1 MGVGGKVERERKWRE
16 HVRAWRK
23 CGLSQADYCR
33 RHALQQADFSWW
45 KSEIARRDERASL
58 GAAMPAFV
66 PVHVG
71 LPQAASYAF
80 ELELR
85 GGRVL
90 RFDSRIDPA
99 ALNAVVRALETVAQP
114 GNGLC

>member
-1 MGVGGKVERERKWRE
+1 MGGDAKVERERKWRE

-23 CGLSQADYCR
+23 SGLSQAAYCR

-45 KSEIARRDERASL
+45 KSQIARRDERASMSS
-58 GAAMPAFV
+58 AEPAFV

-71 LPQAASYAF
+71 LAQTASYAF

-90 RFDSRIDPA
+90 RFDARVDSSSLKA
-99 ALNAVVRALETVAQP
+99 FALALEALPQP
-114 GNGLC
+114 GTGSC